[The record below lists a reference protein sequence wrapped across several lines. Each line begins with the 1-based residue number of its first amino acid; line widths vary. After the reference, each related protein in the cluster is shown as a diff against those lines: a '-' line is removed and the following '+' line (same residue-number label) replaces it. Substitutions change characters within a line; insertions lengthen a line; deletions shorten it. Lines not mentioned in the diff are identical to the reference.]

1 MQDFPHA
8 ATWEDGQWRKDGG
21 CCTCGSSGYYK
32 EGASGRDLPIL
43 RQRASG
49 EGPTAPELGQRER
62 RVPQIGTC
70 CLNAVERRD
79 YAHPPFPPADG
90 MRPDH

>member
-8 ATWEDGQWRKDGG
+8 ATWEDGQWSKAG
-21 CCTCGSSGYYK
+21 
-32 EGASGRDLPIL
+32 GRDLPIL

-49 EGPTAPELGQRER
+49 EGPTAPDLGQRER

-70 CLNAVERRD
+70 CLNTVERRND
-79 YAHPPFPPADG
+79 AHPPFPPADG
-90 MRPDH
+90 MRPDQ